1 MVRARAFWL
10 ICILLFC
17 PRLAQAGEVLTPK
30 EAAAKVGMK
39 VKVYL
44 QVRSVGATTQG
55 SVELLSEGDAQHP
68 DAFFIR
74 IPAEVKE
81 KFKELKVVDFT
92 KHFNQQFIRV
102 TGTVRIANYTNI
114 GKRPVIEIDA
124 PGAIEII
131 DPEAAYPL
139 SAEIAEL
146 YKSGKLFQRT
156 AYKEVRAAFA
166 RRFETNHQADLKLA
180 YGLDYQEISDWL
192 AKNPDIKENL
202 YTAILE
208 QDDVPKALAL
218 FKEIWKRHPDTLQ
231 KWSQLAIAVAVTWD
245 QPRGIYDYR
254 GHQLRVQ
261 SNLTGE
267 MVDALG
273 NYKYIVDNEKRMPQP
288 VYLYPWEFLVFVV
301 NHRTPLPERQWAH
314 TYFQTA
320 KIKSKS
326 WHKDVPYDFEIIK
339 REIDKDLSAAK
350 PRLAD
355 KDYTLANILSY
366 GGVCAHQA
374 DFACRTARAWAS
386 LRSTAPGRRPTV
398 IGTPGGCS
406 STSPAPPRT
415 RSSSR

>member
-1 MVRARAFWL
+1 
-10 ICILLFC
+10 
-17 PRLAQAGEVLTPK
+17 
-30 EAAAKVGMK
+30 

-44 QVRSVGATTQG
+44 QVRAVGANSKG
-55 SVELLSEGDAQHP
+55 AVELISENDPQHP

-74 IPAEVKE
+74 IPAELKD

-102 TGTVRIANYTNI
+102 TGIVRIANYTNI
-114 GKRPVIEIDA
+114 GKRPVIEIDSPA
-124 PGAIEII
+124 AIEII
-131 DPEAAYPL
+131 DPEAVHPL

-146 YKSGKLFQRT
+146 YTSGKLFQRT

-180 YGLDYQEISDWL
+180 YGPDYMAITDWL
-192 AKNPDIKENL
+192 AKNPDIKENF

-231 KWSQLAIAVAVTWD
+231 KWNQLAIAVAVTWD
-245 QPRGIYDYR
+245 QERGIYDYR

-261 SNLTGE
+261 SNLPGA

-273 NYKYIVDNEKRMPQP
+273 NYKYIVDNEQRMPQP

-301 NHRTPLPERQWAH
+301 NHRTPLSERQWAH

-326 WHKDVPYDFEIIK
+326 WHKDVPYDFDIIK
-339 REIDKDLSAAK
+339 REFDKDPSAK
-350 PRLAD
+350 PRLAG
-355 KDYTLANILSY
+355 KDYTLANILSN

-374 DFACRTARAWAS
+374 DFACRTAKSLGIPAVYCAGASAYRDRHAWWMFVNVAS
-386 LRSTAPGRRPTV
+386 ATKD
-398 IGTPGGCS
+398 
-406 STSPAPPRT
+406 
-415 RSSSR
+415 